1 MLLVFIELVPF
12 KENEGNSKEL
22 ELLKPAAVAAD
33 DDMACC
39 RDLGKEAV
47 KAKAAAAAAALEALL
62 RCSLVVEVEAGIF
75 ANDSNCKR
83 GCLKTKLLGFKE
95 PLALP
100 LTLPLALA
108 LLLLG
113 VVELQPKFENTFVDV
128 AAEENVVE
136 SLDGS
141 RLKSFDVF
149 RTRIK
154 GQNDY
159 ILFFFFF
166 CGDLIVN
173 KNPNLFKK

>member
-12 KENEGNSKEL
+12 KENEGNSKEV

-62 RCSLVVEVEAGIF
+62 RCSLVVLVDVV

-95 PLALP
+95 PLALTLALP
-100 LTLPLALA
+100 LPLAPV

-113 VVELQPKFENTFVDV
+113 AVELQPKFEKTFVDE

-154 GQNDY
+154 RQND
-159 ILFFFFF
+159 
-166 CGDLIVN
+166 N
-173 KNPNLFKK
+173 